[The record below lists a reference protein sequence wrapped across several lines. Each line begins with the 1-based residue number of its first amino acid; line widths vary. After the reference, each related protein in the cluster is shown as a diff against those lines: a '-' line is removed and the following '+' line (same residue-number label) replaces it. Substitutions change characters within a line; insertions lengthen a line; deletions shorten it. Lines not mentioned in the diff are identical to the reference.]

1 MKRILS
7 LVCVA
12 MFTLCA
18 SAQVTF
24 NVKLGGGLAFNSISE
39 SGVSTKADNKSLFV
53 GKLGFGMELPV
64 SQNFSI
70 MPSLELALKGGKLE
84 SDGDVSKINTTYLQL
99 PVMAAYRFPLT
110 DRLNMTLKAGPYFAY
125 GLSGKCKNQDDD
137 GDSDESNIFSD
148 KDMGGKAA
156 SRFEIGGIAGV
167 DFEYHRFVVGAEFEY
182 GFTDFYKVSY
192 QEENY
197 SYSGK
202 MKNMAAY
209 ITVGYKF

>member
-12 MFTLCA
+12 MLTLCA

-24 NVKLGGGLAFNSISE
+24 NVKLGGGLAFNSVSE
-39 SGVSTKADNKSLFV
+39 SGSTAGTDNKSLFV

-64 SQNFSI
+64 SQNFSV

-84 SDGDVSKINTTYLQL
+84 EDGDVAKINTTYLQL
-99 PVMAAYRFPLT
+99 PVMAAYRLPLT

-125 GLSGKCKNQDDD
+125 GLSGTCKNQYDD
-137 GDSDESNIFSD
+137 GDSEKSNIFSD
-148 KDMGGKAA
+148 KDMDGKAA
-156 SRFEIGGIAGV
+156 SRFEVGGIAGV

-182 GFTDFYKVSY
+182 GFTDFYKASY
-192 QEENY
+192 SDDGYNY
-197 SYSGK
+197 SCK